1 MLLNLNNV
9 TKCFGGISAITDLN
23 LKIKKGEFVGLI
35 GPNGAGKTT
44 VFNMITGVFHPDR
57 GNVLYNDK
65 DITTFKPN
73 QVANE
78 GIRRT
83 FQLENIFSDLTVLQN
98 MLISGLSY
106 YKYGSGFLD
115 AFLIK
120 KKIKDAELIDKS
132 IKLLDSIGLSGN
144 MNEIASN
151 LPYGKQRRLSIAMAW
166 IGEPD
171 LILLDEPISGM
182 SADEIS
188 KTMNLIDLLHKENDK
203 TIFLIEHNMRVVM
216 KYCERIIVLNFG
228 KLIADGVPKEIM
240 QNKEV
245 INAYLGKEEYAP

>member
-1 MLLNLNNV
+1 MLLNLINV
-9 TKCFGGISAITDLN
+9 SKNFGGISAITDLN
-23 LKIKKGEFVGLI
+23 LKINKGEFIGLI

-57 GNVLYNDK
+57 GNVLYNGI
-65 DITTFKPN
+65 DITKYKPN
-73 QVANE
+73 QVARE

-83 FQLENIFSDLTVLQN
+83 FQLENIFYNLSVLQN

-115 AFLIK
+115 AILIK
-120 KKIKDAELIDKS
+120 NNINDTELYDKS
-132 IKLLDSIGLSGN
+132 IKILDSIGLGGS
-144 MNEIASN
+144 MDEMASN

-182 SADEIS
+182 SADEIH
-188 KTMNLIDLLHKENDK
+188 KTMNIINSLHKNNNK

-216 KYCERIIVLNFG
+216 KYCERVIVLNFG
-228 KLIADGVPKEIM
+228 KLIADGVPKDILK
-240 QNKEV
+240 NKEV
-245 INAYLGKEEYAP
+245 VNAYLGKEEYVA

>member
-1 MLLNLNNV
+1 MFWWNICNNRFESQYKEGRV
-9 TKCFGGISAITDLN
+9 RRIDRS
-23 LKIKKGEFVGLI
+23 
-35 GPNGAGKTT
+35 NGAGKTT

-120 KKIKDAELIDKS
+120 KKIKDTELIDKS
-132 IKLLDSIGLSGN
+132 VKLLDSIGLSDKK
-144 MNEIASN
+144 NEIASN

-188 KTMNLIDLLHKENDK
+188 KTMNLIDLLHKDNDK

-245 INAYLGKEEYAP
+245 VNAYLGKEEYAP